1 LRTTKRVCEARLWHD
16 ALHGVDQQQ
25 RCVHHSEHPLHFTAE
40 VGVAGG
46 VDQLDS
52 NALEFD
58 RRGLGEDGDA
68 ALALD
73 VAGVERAVRDA
84 LVRAHG
90 AGVAQ
95 EPVDQRGLAVVDVGD
110 DRQVAQG
117 LSGAGRGH
125 GAPRLAERERARR
138 QRTGLPPDNAIRRST
153 SFTPR

>member
-1 LRTTKRVCEARLWHD
+1 M
-16 ALHGVDQQQ
+16 
-25 RCVHHSEHPLHFTAE
+25 
-40 VGVAGG
+40 AGR

-52 NALEFD
+52 DALEFD

-68 ALALD
+68 ALALEF
-73 VAGVERAVRDA
+73 ARVEHALRNA

-125 GAPRLAERERARR
+125 GAPRLAERERTRC
-138 QRTGLPPDNAIRRST
+138 
-153 SFTPR
+153 